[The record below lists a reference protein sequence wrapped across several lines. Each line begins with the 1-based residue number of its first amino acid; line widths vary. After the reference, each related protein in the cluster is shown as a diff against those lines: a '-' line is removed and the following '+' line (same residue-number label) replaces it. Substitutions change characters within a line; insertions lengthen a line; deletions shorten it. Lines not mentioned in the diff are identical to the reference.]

1 MQILVMWTLKEFMSE
16 ASGISQQFRD
26 DLNRTMHLA
35 AAAKAMKS
43 IEQHEA
49 NLKARQTHGAHNI
62 LTSVHFCMAAST
74 HYGIKEQSNERT

>member
-1 MQILVMWTLKEFMSE
+1 MDIERIYERSVRHFT
-16 ASGISQQFRD
+16 AIRD